1 MQNYLLFI
9 IGQTLPN
16 RIFFKFSKPLSDTS
30 CLVSHGGQQ
39 LEPIHRAQDVGH
51 GD

>member
-9 IGQTLPN
+9 IGQILPN
-16 RIFFKFSKPLSDTS
+16 RIFKFSKPLSDTS
-30 CLVSHGGQQ
+30 CLVSRGGQE
-39 LEPIHRAQDVGH
+39 LEPIHRAQEVGH